1 MKLVETHSKLIQ
13 ELEYSKDLEE
23 QLRDLDHRYANTM
36 AENENLVKRL
46 NAATAKHEKDRSS
59 SDKLRQL
66 ELNLV
71 ESEKKND
78 LLRVDLDSM
87 RAKMLEMVAAKQ
99 HLEEERA
106 EHDKLQ
112 GKLNDKIT

>member
-1 MKLVETHSKLIQ
+1 M
-13 ELEYSKDLEE
+13 
-23 QLRDLDHRYANTM
+23 
-36 AENENLVKRL
+36 VKRL